1 VHRFSKQFA
10 TLAVTAS
17 LALFAA
23 ACKNGAAGGSNP
35 DSAVAATVNGQN
47 IMLSEVD
54 RLISQQTGGQQGK
67 MMPLELA
74 TARLQV
80 LDGLIQQEVLFQR
93 ADKDKLLPNDD
104 EVTLAINKQKEQ
116 ANVTEEEY
124 QKVLKES
131 GQTEQQLREMARK
144 QLAIQKLV
152 EKTVSGVTV
161 KDSEVES
168 FFNANKERFV
178 SPRGVA
184 ISAIFT
190 DPRDSAGR
198 YQDDAKSELDAKTKI
213 DGIYQQL
220 KTGADFAD
228 VARRRSEDDTLV
240 RGGDMGF
247 WDDQRLKQSGLP
259 QQIVTDLFGSMQP
272 GSYTAPSRL
281 EDGRYVIVKLTD
293 RRLQSEPRTLESPGV
308 RDDIKKA
315 LVDERKRILGEALRV
330 VAVNEAKVENF
341 LAQSMIKDPSTLGGL
356 QPAAPATGGGAA
368 STPATSATTGATPAA
383 SPAATA
389 TTTASPA
396 ATASPASGTK

>member
-1 VHRFSKQFA
+1 MHRFAKQFA
-10 TLAVTAS
+10 TLAVTA
-17 LALFAA
+17 LVALSA
-23 ACKNGAAGGSNP
+23 ACKNSTSGSGTP

-54 RLISQQTGGQQGK
+54 RVISQQTNNQQDK

-104 EVTLAINKQKEQ
+104 EITQAINTQKQQ
-116 ANVTEEEY
+116 ANLTEEEY
-124 QKVLKES
+124 QKMLKES
-131 GQTEQQLREMARK
+131 GQTEQQLRETARK

-168 FFNANKERFV
+168 FFNSNKERFV

-198 YQDDAKSELDAKTKI
+198 YQDDAKSELDAKAKI

-220 KTGADFAD
+220 RTGADFAD

-247 WDDQRLKQSGLP
+247 WDEARLKQAGIP
-259 QQIVTDLFGSMQP
+259 QEIVSALFGPMQP
-272 GSYTAPSRL
+272 GQSTPPTL
-281 EDGRYVIVKLTD
+281 LGDGRYVILKLTD
-293 RRLQSEPRTLESPGV
+293 RRLQAEPRTLESPGV

-356 QPAAPATGGGAA
+356 QPATPTGGGASA
-368 STPATSATTGATPAA
+368 PAATATPAA
-383 SPAATA
+383 SA
-389 TTTASPA
+389 TASPA
-396 ATASPASGTK
+396 AAATAAPAVAASPSPATK

>member
-1 VHRFSKQFA
+1 MHRFSKQFA

-23 ACKNGAAGGSNP
+23 ACKNGASGSSNP
-35 DSAVAATVNGQN
+35 DAAVAATVNGQN

-54 RLISQQTGGQQGK
+54 RVISQQTGGQQGK

-93 ADKDKLLPNDD
+93 ADKDKLLASDD
-104 EVTLAINKQKEQ
+104 EITQAINTQKQA
-116 ANVTEEEY
+116 ANLTEEEY
-124 QKVLKES
+124 QKMLKES
-131 GQTEQQLREMARK
+131 GQTEQQLRETARK

-168 FFNANKERFV
+168 FFGSNKERFV

-247 WDDQRLKQSGLP
+247 WDDARLKQSGLP
-259 QQIVTDLFGSMQP
+259 PQIVTDLFGAMQP

-293 RRLQSEPRTLESPGV
+293 RRLQNEPRTLESPGV

-356 QPAAPATGGGAA
+356 QPATPVGGGA
-368 STPATSATTGATPAA
+368 STT
-383 SPAATA
+383 PAATA
-389 TTTASPA
+389 TPAAATSPA
-396 ATASPASGTK
+396 AAATATPAVAASPSPATK

>member
-1 VHRFSKQFA
+1 MHRFAKQFA
-10 TLAVTAS
+10 ILAVTS
-17 LALFAA
+17 CLALS
-23 ACKNGAAGGSNP
+23 ACSKNGASGA
-35 DSAVAATVNGQN
+35 DDKTAVAAKVNGQN
-47 IMLSEVD
+47 ILLSEVD
-54 RLISQQTGGQQGK
+54 RVISQQTNGQQGK

-93 ADKDKLLPNDD
+93 ADKDKLLPTDD
-104 EVTLAINKQKEQ
+104 EVTQAINTQKQQ
-116 ANVTEEEY
+116 ANMTEEEY
-124 QKVLKES
+124 QKMLKES
-131 GQTEQQLREMARK
+131 GQTEQQLRETARK

-168 FFNANKERFV
+168 FFSSNKERFV

-184 ISAIFT
+184 ISAIFA

-198 YQDDAKSELDAKTKI
+198 YDDDAKSELDAKTKI

-247 WDDQRLKQSGLP
+247 WDEARLKQAGIP
-259 QQIVTDLFGSMQP
+259 QEMVAGLFGPMQP
-272 GSYTAPSRL
+272 GSYTAPAL
-281 EDGRYVIVKLTD
+281 LGDGRYVILKLTD
-293 RRLQSEPRTLESPGV
+293 RRLQAEPRTLESPGV

-330 VAVNEAKVENF
+330 VAMNEAKVENF

-356 QPAAPATGGGAA
+356 QPASPAGAGSPAATTTPAAAATAAA
-368 STPATSATTGATPAA
+368 SATPAA
-383 SPAATA
+383 AASPSPA
-389 TTTASPA
+389 
-396 ATASPASGTK
+396 KK

>member
-10 TLAVTAS
+10 TLAVTA
-17 LALFAA
+17 LVALSA
-23 ACKNGAAGGSNP
+23 ACKNSASGSGTP

-54 RLISQQTGGQQGK
+54 RVISQQTNNQQGK

-93 ADKDKLLPNDD
+93 ADKDKLLPTDD
-104 EVTLAINKQKEQ
+104 EITQAINTQKQQ
-116 ANVTEEEY
+116 ANLTEEEY
-124 QKVLKES
+124 QKMLKES
-131 GQTEQQLREMARK
+131 GQTEQQLRETARK

-168 FFNANKERFV
+168 FFNSNKERFV

-198 YQDDAKSELDAKTKI
+198 YQDDAKSELDAKAKI

-220 KTGADFAD
+220 RTGADFAD

-247 WDDQRLKQSGLP
+247 WDEARLKQAGIP
-259 QQIVTDLFGSMQP
+259 QEMVSALFGPMQP
-272 GSYTAPSRL
+272 GQSTPPTL
-281 EDGRYVIVKLTD
+281 LGDGRYVILKLTD
-293 RRLQSEPRTLESPGV
+293 RRLQAEPRTLESPGV

-356 QPAAPATGGGAA
+356 QPATPAGGGASA
-368 STPATSATTGATPAA
+368 PAATATPAAAAA
-383 SPAATA
+383 SPAAPASA
-389 TTTASPA
+389 TPAAASSPA
-396 ATASPASGTK
+396 PATK

>member
-1 VHRFSKQFA
+1 MHRFAKQFA
-10 TLAVTAS
+10 ILAVTAS
-17 LALFAA
+17 LAFS
-23 ACKNGAAGGSNP
+23 ACSKNGASGAGKT
-35 DSAVAATVNGQN
+35 DTAVAATVNGQN

-54 RLISQQTGGQQGK
+54 RAISQQTNGQQDK

-93 ADKDKLLPNDD
+93 ADKDKLLPTDD
-104 EVTLAINKQKEQ
+104 EITQAINTQKQQ
-116 ANVTEEEY
+116 ANLTEEEY
-124 QKVLKES
+124 QKMLKES
-131 GQTEQQLREMARK
+131 GQTEQQLRETARK

-161 KDSEVES
+161 KDNEVES
-168 FFNANKERFV
+168 FFNSNKERFV
-178 SPRGVA
+178 NPRGVA

-198 YQDDAKSELDAKTKI
+198 YQDDAKSELEAKTKI

-247 WDDQRLKQSGLP
+247 WDEARLKQALP
-259 QQIVTDLFGSMQP
+259 AQMVTDLFGSMQP
-272 GSYTAPSRL
+272 GSYTAPTHL

-293 RRLQSEPRTLESPGV
+293 RRLQAEPRTLESPGV

-315 LVDERKRILGEALRV
+315 LVDERKRILSEALRV
-330 VAVNEAKVENF
+330 IALNEAKVENF

-356 QPAAPATGGGAA
+356 QPVAAGGGSAAPVAT
-368 STPATSATTGATPAA
+368 ATPAA
-383 SPAATA
+383 A
-389 TTTASPA
+389 TASPA
-396 ATASPASGTK
+396 ATAAAASVTPTAAKASPSPETK

>member
-1 VHRFSKQFA
+1 MAFV
-10 TLAVTAS
+10 
-17 LALFAA
+17 ALSA
-23 ACKNGAAGGSNP
+23 ACKSGGTSSGTP

-54 RLISQQTGGQQGK
+54 RVISQQTNNQQDK

-93 ADKDKLLPNDD
+93 ADKDKLLPTDD
-104 EVTLAINKQKEQ
+104 EITQAINTQKQQ
-116 ANVTEEEY
+116 ANLTEEEY
-124 QKVLKES
+124 QKMLRES
-131 GQTEQQLREMARK
+131 GQTEQQLRETARK

-168 FFNANKERFV
+168 FFNSNKERFV

-198 YQDDAKSELDAKTKI
+198 YQDDAKSELDAKAKI

-220 KTGADFAD
+220 RTGADFAD

-247 WDDQRLKQSGLP
+247 WDEARLKQAGIP
-259 QQIVTDLFGSMQP
+259 QEIVAALFGTMQP
-272 GSYTAPSRL
+272 GQSTPPTL
-281 EDGRYVIVKLTD
+281 LGDGRYVILKLTD
-293 RRLQSEPRTLESPGV
+293 RRLQAEPRTLESPGV

-356 QPAAPATGGGAA
+356 QPATPAGGGASA
-368 STPATSATTGATPAA
+368 PAATATPAAAATAA
-383 SPAATA
+383 SPAAGASA
-389 TTTASPA
+389 TPAVAASPA
-396 ATASPASGTK
+396 PATK